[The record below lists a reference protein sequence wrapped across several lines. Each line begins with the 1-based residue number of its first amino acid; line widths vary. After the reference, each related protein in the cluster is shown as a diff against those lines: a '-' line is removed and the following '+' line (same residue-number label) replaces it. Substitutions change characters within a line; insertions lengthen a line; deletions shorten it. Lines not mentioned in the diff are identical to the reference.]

1 MYFDDQSQTNS
12 FLAKDNV
19 TPREQHL
26 GWDLVVLQK
35 VAVQPDNLENLFN
48 SNIYVLNNIVK
59 ASVATHG
66 TTASARRAST
76 TPR

>member
-1 MYFDDQSQTNS
+1 M
-12 FLAKDNV
+12 

-35 VAVQPDNLENLFN
+35 VAVQPDSFHNLENLFN
-48 SNIYVLNNIVK
+48 SNIYVLNYIAK

>member
-1 MYFDDQSQTNS
+1 MCSDDQSWNS
-12 FLAKDNV
+12 FIAKDNV

-35 VAVQPDNLENLFN
+35 VQVQPDSFHNLENLFN
-48 SNIYVLNNIVK
+48 SNILNNIVK